1 MCISALL
8 FILRLCNLWLFAMVL
23 LNSTEYGSNHQIIEC
38 IIIIECIQIITYS
51 EFNEPTGP
59 LFSELKLL
67 KVKDIFSLTKLLFM
81 LDFFKENL
89 PKEIKTI
96 FVINRSIHSNETRS
110 SMVFHIPK
118 VKTPLFIRIK

>member
-67 KVKDIFSLTKLLFM
+67 KVKDIFSFTKLLFM
-81 LDFFKENL
+81 FNFIIENVSEEL
-89 PKEIKTI
+89 KNKFCYEQIYTLI
-96 FVINRSIHSNETRS
+96 
-110 SMVFHIPK
+110 
-118 VKTPLFIRIK
+118 

>member
-1 MCISALL
+1 MS
-8 FILRLCNLWLFAMVL
+8 FM
-23 LNSTEYGSNHQIIEC
+23 EYGYGSNHQIIEC
-38 IIIIECIQIITYS
+38 IIIIECIRIIPYS
-51 EFNEPTGP
+51 EFSEPTGP
-59 LFSELKLL
+59 LFSELKVL

-81 LDFFKENL
+81 FDFIKENV

-110 SMVFHIPK
+110 SVVFHIPK